1 MIPIYFHEGNGNPP
15 FRVIS
20 TSVWHILYHKNLCL
34 REKEDA
40 VHLSML
46 AFLFCCTS
54 FGNYGLSWFLFFFPW
69 GKYYW
74 YTLKTAVFLIPRRK
88 SLSRTYWAPIQSVR
102 QTALTGAN
110 TSSCTSLVQEHILLL
125 HSPLLLQSACTAL
138 DSYFLLS
145 STLKKLAF
153 ILRQTK
159 TCSSDPAVQSPLGKK
174 DR

>member
-1 MIPIYFHEGNGNPP
+1 MLERKGRCSAFKYVG
-15 FRVIS
+15 IS
-20 TSVWHILYHKNLCL
+20 VLLHILWKLWAEL
-34 REKEDA
+34 IS
-40 VHLSML
+40 L
-46 AFLFCCTS
+46 
-54 FGNYGLSWFLFFFPW
+54 FFPW